1 MAKAIPNP
9 EPPRF
14 GGKSPL
20 NPLDAGAGDPWS
32 SAGDLLGEK
41 NGGASNE
48 TIAQLQAENQELRQ
62 LIGELNQELEAASGR
77 QDNDL
82 GERQKDYERMLDEKT
97 ENIRKLNSDIQQLQ
111 EQIRPPTPREEELFA
126 MSEELERERAQLQQ
140 DRRKLEEEAR
150 QLKEDEDVMTE
161 EMRKMEIQ
169 MARER
174 ADMARQRTELTRI
187 SEEIRQE
194 LERIERDKGLSEKLI
209 QLRQRHS
216 DILRGRSGGGGP
228 PPQQPPRPAG
238 RPAAPSP
245 TQMSIDLD
253 ADTPA
258 NINNAKNVNNANKP
272 KGEQDPKKKDSGVF
286 RRFFGSGG

>member
-32 SAGDLLGEK
+32 NAGDLLGEK
-41 NGGASNE
+41 SGGAGNDE
-48 TIAQLQAENQELRQ
+48 AVAQLQAENQELRQ
-62 LIGELNQELEAASGR
+62 IIGELQQELEAASGK

-82 GERQKDYERMLDEKT
+82 GERQKEYERMLDEKT
-97 ENIRKLNSDIQQLQ
+97 EIIRKLNSDIQQLQ

-228 PPQQPPRPAG
+228 PQQPRPAG
-238 RPAAPSP
+238 RPATPAP

-258 NINNAKNVNNANKP
+258 NLNNVNKP
-272 KGEQDPKKKDSGVF
+272 KSDDPKKKDSGVF

>member
-14 GGKSPL
+14 GGQSPL
-20 NPLDAGAGDPWS
+20 NPLAGGNDPWS
-32 SAGDLLGEK
+32 NAGDLLADK
-41 NGGASNE
+41 NAAAGNDEAV
-48 TIAQLQAENQELRQ
+48 AQLQAENQELRQ
-62 LIGELNQELEAASGR
+62 IIGELQQELEAASGK
-77 QDNDL
+77 QDNDW
-82 GERQKDYERMLDEKT
+82 GERQKEYERMLDEKT
-97 ENIRKLNSDIQQLQ
+97 EIIRTLHSKIQELQ
-111 EQIRPPTPREEELFA
+111 DQIRPPTPREEELFA

-209 QLRQRHS
+209 QLRQRHT
-216 DILRGRSGGGGP
+216 DIMRGRSGP
-228 PPQQPPRPAG
+228 APQQQPPKPG
-238 RPAAPSP
+238 RPAAPAP
-245 TQMSIDLD
+245 TQLSIDLD
-253 ADTPA
+253 AETPPA
-258 NINNAKNVNNANKP
+258 GGAKP
-272 KGEQDPKKKDSGVF
+272 KPGDDPKKKDSGVL

>member
-20 NPLDAGAGDPWS
+20 NPLDASGGDPWS

-41 NGGASNE
+41 GGTAANDE
-48 TIAQLQAENQELRQ
+48 AVAQLQAENQELRQ
-62 LIGELNQELEAASGR
+62 IIGELQQELEAASGK

-82 GERQKDYERMLDEKT
+82 GERQKEYERMLDEKT
-97 ENIRKLNSDIQQLQ
+97 ENIRGLHSKIQELQ
-111 EQIRPPTPREEELFA
+111 DQIRPPTPREEELFA

-209 QLRQRHS
+209 QLRQRHT
-216 DILRGRSGGGGP
+216 DIMRGRSGP
-228 PPQQPPRPAG
+228 NAPQQPPRPPG
-238 RPAAPSP
+238 RPAAPAP

-253 ADTPA
+253 AETPPA
-258 NINNAKNVNNANKP
+258 SGGKP
-272 KGEQDPKKKDSGVF
+272 KPTDDPKKKDSGVF
-286 RRFFGSGG
+286 RRFFGSNG